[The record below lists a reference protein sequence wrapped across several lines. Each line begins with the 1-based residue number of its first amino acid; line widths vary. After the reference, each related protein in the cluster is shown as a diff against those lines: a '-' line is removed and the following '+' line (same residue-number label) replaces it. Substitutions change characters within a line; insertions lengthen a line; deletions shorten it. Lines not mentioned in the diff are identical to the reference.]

1 MNKEMMDTLML
12 WGDRAN
18 RDTSH
23 LMDIVVAG
31 AIDQLTGHGRVVLR
45 PARLEEIVSRIG
57 PRERDPDGGWIV
69 TLLPDTNRTATEAMQ
84 QDRNTEVT
92 SAEVATM
99 AGRILSA
106 GNPLDNDQVLAV
118 ICKALEKGNTPE
130 GLADIKAVMQPYI
143 QNMMSIAGSALTQR
157 G

>member
-1 MNKEMMDTLML
+1 MKQEMLDTLML

-31 AIDQLTGHGRVVLR
+31 TIDQLIGHGRVVLR

-57 PRERDPDGGWIV
+57 ARERDPDGGWVV
-69 TLLPDTNRTATEAMQ
+69 TLLPDGTETQ
-84 QDRNTEVT
+84 PQGEGEQT
-92 SAEVATM
+92 SAEVASM
-99 AGRILSA
+99 AGRILAA
-106 GNPLDNDQVLAV
+106 GHPFDNEQVMAVVCGALA
-118 ICKALEKGNTPE
+118 KGNTPE
-130 GLADIKAVMQPYI
+130 GLAEIKAVFQPYFD
-143 QNMMSIAGSALTQR
+143 NMMSIAGSALTQR